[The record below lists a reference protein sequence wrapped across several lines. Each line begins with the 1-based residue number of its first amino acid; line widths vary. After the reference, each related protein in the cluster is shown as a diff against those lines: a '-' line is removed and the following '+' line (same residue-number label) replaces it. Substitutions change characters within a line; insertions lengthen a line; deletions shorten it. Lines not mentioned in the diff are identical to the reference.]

1 MAAAV
6 GTTIQGRRKASIELA
21 WKMKAAQQATCY
33 TDLLSGSCTPLR
45 DSLRTM
51 LRRQSKGSSIGMIR
65 HKVIVHMIHMPY
77 SAAKHKHNDR
87 LWYPG
92 SPVLAGRPQPLHGS
106 LL

>member
-21 WKMKAAQQATCY
+21 WEMKAAQQATCY
-33 TDLLSGSCTPLR
+33 TDLLSGSCTPLG
-45 DSLRTM
+45 D
-51 LRRQSKGSSIGMIR
+51 SIGMIR

-92 SPVLAGRPQPLHGS
+92 PPVLAGRPQPLHGS